1 MALAWQAVRV
11 GLLLSP
17 VWATLL
23 GGVVLVVVLIA
34 GARLLARG
42 PSRMGRAMAL
52 TGGLIVLI
60 AVAGWLLIAYEG
72 G

>member
-1 MALAWQAVRV
+1 MAPAWQAVRV

-17 VWATLL
+17 MWATLL
-23 GGVVLVVVLIA
+23 GAVVLVVVLVA

-52 TGGLIVLI
+52 TGGLVVLI

-72 G
+72 